1 MLGGRFSSEE
11 DDDEDDA
18 EEEDGVLTV
27 GWLLNGDTVGSSMG
41 NQCQI
46 ESEREKILGNVL
58 AMDNQKW
65 EKTTEEDNLSGT
77 VKLSREISG
86 KSCG

>member
-1 MLGGRFSSEE
+1 MWRDGVRVSRSSELRDMLGGRFSSEE

-58 AMDNQKW
+58 AMDNQK
-65 EKTTEEDNLSGT
+65 
-77 VKLSREISG
+77 
-86 KSCG
+86 